1 MALTFLPRILNVLN
15 HVAQAATS
23 STSVDPVL
31 VDLVDVLQMPDV
43 KSVLRQQ
50 WPRELS
56 LDALSRRALQL
67 NVRLVRAYYFPEDT
81 TAGVSLVA
89 KILRFAWG
97 YASAGTLDTLFRF
110 APEHPGL
117 FAALCN
123 ARYQLSNQEARWAL
137 QVLVGPVDQ
146 REEAEAARL
155 SLLNALGPRRV
166 AIQGWEA
173 ATGITLIGDEMS
185 AIEQAAGQSLRAR
198 LPASASRAPTRL
210 PQSRASG
217 LPPASCWTRAR

>member
-50 WPRELS
+50 WPSELS

-67 NVRLVRAYYFPEDT
+67 NVRLVHACYSPEDT

-97 YASAGTLDTLFRF
+97 YASAGPLELFRF

-123 ARYQLSNQEARWAL
+123 ARYLLSNQEARWAL
-137 QVLVGPVDQ
+137 QVLVRPVDQ